1 MKKIFAV
8 IMVLLL
14 SFVMYSCQDNSVE
27 SIDFNEVKKIEVS
40 SDWKRNYEYGDE
52 FEESELIIY
61 LNSDKKKT
69 IPLTKDMVRNFNTGT
84 IGLNQEATVSILGK
98 RITLV
103 YNVYF
108 NEVVPQIKEM
118 KNNYLLWDEFENG
131 ILLVSKIDNTVEE
144 IEITKDMLRDFDTE
158 STGEHITYID
168 YLGHYLKFTYN
179 VNKPIFEVKKK
190 IENDTNYE
198 SKITDF
204 NITINHKYNREYYFT
219 LTTESECVGS
229 RDDFTFSNEKWFY
242 NNGDTI
248 VKDRRNNICNLL
260 GNTTNINNLPQKTT
274 FVLKIGIVDSHGY
287 FDWRYEEYFSTN
299 LDMVRNP
306 YGKTLVDDNPKKT
319 IYEKNGTINADEVLK
334 EEFIP
339 YDLKEW
345 LFEKQL
351 DTLPSIMTKTINY
364 QTYKISS
371 KYLSKLSKNNT
382 IKIGFALIDDENN
395 VFEPKLSDFTVRFVE
410 GIENGQN
417 DKYHKNKNG
426 DIDVVIGRD
435 GVFYFELNNDE
446 LLLFKNKYKENYI
459 KFVDDYIFKNY
470 IIEVDYESGKYGN
483 MSLRTPYKMMAMSYH
498 DEMWSYLDY
507 NQNGFMDKSLDA
519 NKQYYDK
526 NGKLIKSEDNSS
538 KPADIKEG
546 LDYGIHRIMTMWHQS
561 KIANVDEFKMYRFY
575 TGSSYM
581 YYIMGYNRN
590 NIHIS

>member
-1 MKKIFAV
+1 
-8 IMVLLL
+8 
-14 SFVMYSCQDNSVE
+14 
-27 SIDFNEVKKIEVS
+27 
-40 SDWKRNYEYGDE
+40 
-52 FEESELIIY
+52 
-61 LNSDKKKT
+61 
-69 IPLTKDMVRNFNTGT
+69 
-84 IGLNQEATVSILGK
+84 
-98 RITLV
+98 
-103 YNVYF
+103 
-108 NEVVPQIKEM
+108 
-118 KNNYLLWDEFENG
+118 
-131 ILLVSKIDNTVEE
+131 
-144 IEITKDMLRDFDTE
+144 
-158 STGEHITYID
+158 
-168 YLGHYLKFTYN
+168 
-179 VNKPIFEVKKK
+179 
-190 IENDTNYE
+190 
-198 SKITDF
+198 
-204 NITINHKYNREYYFT
+204 
-219 LTTESECVGS
+219 
-229 RDDFTFSNEKWFY
+229 
-242 NNGDTI
+242 
-248 VKDRRNNICNLL
+248 
-260 GNTTNINNLPQKTT
+260 
-274 FVLKIGIVDSHGY
+274 
-287 FDWRYEEYFSTN
+287 
-299 LDMVRNP
+299 MVRNP